1 MSEVKRK
8 FATILA
14 TDCVSFSKHMAEN
27 EEATLSSLNSCRAI
41 IDDYIEQSDHI
52 PVPIKLNRI
61 LLLFYQF

>member
-41 IDDYIEQSDHI
+41 IDDYI
-52 PVPIKLNRI
+52 PA
-61 LLLFYQF
+61 